1 MLVKQA
7 AGNDANPWGL
17 APCGRLIPATYR
29 RGVLRAKV
37 MLSELT
43 CSSARIDSME
53 TLKPGMTV
61 WVTLPGLESR
71 SASVEWTSGFT
82 AGLRFDAPLH
92 PAILDA
98 VLEGRLGSVH

>member
-7 AGNDANPWGL
+7 AGNTQNPWG
-17 APCGRLIPATYR
+17 AVPCGPLIPAMYR

-37 MLSELT
+37 TLSDLT
-43 CSSARIDSME
+43 CFSARIDSME
-53 TLKPGMTV
+53 TLQPGMTV
-61 WVTLPGLESR
+61 WITLPGLEAR
-71 SASVEWTSGFT
+71 QARVDWTTGFT
-82 AGLRFDAPLH
+82 AGLRFEAPFH

>member
-7 AGNDANPWGL
+7 AGNTANPWGIT
-17 APCGRLIPATYR
+17 PCGPLIPATYR

-37 MLSELT
+37 TLSDLT

-53 TLKPGMTV
+53 TLQPGMTV
-61 WVTLPGLESR
+61 WITLPGLEAR
-71 SASVEWTSGFT
+71 QARVDWTTGFT
-82 AGLRFDAPLH
+82 AGLRFEAPFH

-98 VLEGRLGSVH
+98 VLKGRLALVH